1 MSFEAIAPAV
11 RGEASAPKWSRFL
24 PVFDRADADRPL
36 AGADGSVHMLLRA
49 FAIATAL
56 AFALVAALLS
66 MPDGWGRFRLSE
78 ASRAGARSRPAPPPL
93 FFLTNRGLTDQP
105 LDADAAEAI
114 GEAVKAWSGSAD
126 AEADKN
132 VAGAAPMVL
141 QFGPVRVARAIVE
154 HVVQAART
162 TGSDPALLMAIADK
176 ESSFAPKAKAST
188 SSASGLF
195 QFIDSTWLKAVRM
208 FGRSH
213 GQEAAAQAIG
223 GDYRVAPQKRS
234 EILAMRNDP
243 YLSAVFAAEMLKHDG
258 ERIAERIGRPL
269 TAGETYLIHF
279 LGPDDAAR
287 FMAKVEEAPN
297 TPAAKLLPRPARA
310 NKPIFFAREG
320 KKMKPKSVGEV
331 HEAFETM
338 MGKRSDRYKGVER
351 QLPAA
356 ALAYTE

>member
-1 MSFEAIAPAV
+1 VSFEAIAPAV
-11 RGEASAPKWSRFL
+11 RGEASAPNWSRFL
-24 PVFDRADADRPL
+24 P
-36 AGADGSVHMLLRA
+36 LLVRA
-49 FAIATAL
+49 FALAMAL
-56 AFALVAALLS
+56 AFALAAALLS
-66 MPDGWGRFRLSE
+66 MPDGGSGSRTAE
-78 ASRAGARSRPAPPPL
+78 ASRAGAQSRSAPLPL
-93 FFLTNRGLTDQP
+93 FFLTNRGLSDQP
-105 LDADAAEAI
+105 LDADAAEAM
-114 GEAVKAWSGSAD
+114 GEAVKAWSSAV
-126 AEADKN
+126 EAANEPEKSASPA
-132 VAGAAPMVL
+132 VM

-154 HVVQAART
+154 HVVQAAKT

-176 ESSFAPKAKAST
+176 ESSFAPKARAST

-208 FGRSH
+208 FGSSY
-213 GQEAAAQAIG
+213 GQQAAAKAID
-223 GDYRVAPQKRS
+223 GDYRVAPQKRT

-287 FMAKVEEAPN
+287 FMEKVEEAPN

-310 NKPIFFAREG
+310 NKPIFFARQG
-320 KKMKPKSVGEV
+320 RKMKPRSVGEV
-331 HEAFETM
+331 HEAFEAM
-338 MGKRSDRYKGVER
+338 MGQRSSRYKGVER
-351 QLPAA
+351 RLPDG